1 MATSTKMDQNEA
13 AAAAGIALPPA
24 SAEEYNQVVEKARV
38 DTAFDAT
45 ADAGDAGVG
54 WTAQSGRAF
63 EAPEDVPGQRFAP
76 WQLPD
81 PNVAVRAGLPPVAI
95 PEHLITEDE
104 DDPQG
109 PTAQER
115 ANAALHDQIRERAL
129 REYSENRKAQEE
141 ASAPAEEK
149 SAATRRASSETKSS

>member
-1 MATSTKMDQNEA
+1 MATTTKVDQNEA
-13 AAAAGIALPPA
+13 AAAAGVALPPN
-24 SAEEYNQVVEKARV
+24 SAEEYNKVVEKARV

-81 PNVAVRAGLPPVAI
+81 PNVAVRAGLPPVSI
-95 PEHLITEDE
+95 PEHLVTEDD

-109 PTAQER
+109 PTSEER
-115 ANAALHDQIRERAL
+115 ANAALHDQIRDRVL
-129 REYSENRKAQEE
+129 RDHAEKQKAQEQNT
-141 ASAPAEEK
+141 AAPA
-149 SAATRRASSETKSS
+149 RSSTKTESKSS